1 MTVVIEFLT
10 FHVPADERDEWMQ
23 VEEATWSRFLERQD
37 GFVRKQLWVDVDD
50 PDHVHAMIEWTSLEH
65 WKQIPEDELEAVDAA
80 MGPWKRDATCR
91 TFQVIR
97 DC

>member
-1 MTVVIEFLT
+1 VVIEFLT
-10 FHVPADERDEWMQ
+10 FRVPIEERHEWMQ

-50 PDHVHAMIEWTSLEH
+50 PEHVHAMIEWASLEH
-65 WKQIPEDELEAVDAA
+65 WKRIPDDELAAVDDS
-80 MGPWKRDATCR
+80 MGPWVRDCTCR
-91 TFQVIR
+91 TFEVIR